1 MGVSPMHW
9 WHENKGETPMP
20 QSGRLCGCFRQ
31 GIVMITE
38 QRELVDIELDEFELI
53 FKDEVVD
60 RLPPDVDCA
69 GLAALPRATA
79 DETESES
86 CSTPQVI
93 DGRVVFHRAIKT
105 VTPLVLADVMALVL
119 CGYAAMCVAKIL
131 FPEVAAHYGRI
142 APFALLPLIAVYA
155 IAGLYTEIW
164 VHPILELR
172 TFSHLNTIALL
183 AAAAGSFTSPA
194 ISLWFAVAWIFV
206 MGVVP
211 MFRSLARHACS
222 RYRWWGHPTLV
233 IGAGYG
239 AAMLAQVLQSAPRSG
254 LRPVLVTDPTGKCRS
269 AVTPVLNDVTML
281 ESLVRAEGIRHAV
294 VSLPE
299 LSTARMGEV
308 LDRFSGIIPHV
319 LVLSDVSTMPTLWG
333 ASGRSGRLAGIEVRN
348 SLLLATLGVVKRTFD
363 LVIASGALLV
373 GLPLLVTLAIL
384 VKLTSRGPIFF
395 GHTRIGQHGK
405 RFKAWKFRS
414 MHVNADA
421 LLREHLE
428 KVATAHEEWGRDQKL
443 RRDPRVTRIGNLM
456 RKTSLDELPQI
467 WNVLKGDMSL
477 VGPRPIVQSEVIRY
491 GRVFRLYTS
500 VKPGITGLWQVSG
513 RNDLS
518 YDERVQLDQFYV
530 RHWSPWMDTYILGRT
545 VITLLCRTGAY

>member
-1 MGVSPMHW
+1 
-9 WHENKGETPMP
+9 
-20 QSGRLCGCFRQ
+20 
-31 GIVMITE
+31 MITE
-38 QRELVDIELDEFELI
+38 HRGFTDVDLDEFVLT
-53 FKDEVVD
+53 FADEPAP
-60 RLPPDVDCA
+60 RLAPDVDCA
-69 GLAALPRATA
+69 GLGALPSTRT
-79 DETESES
+79 DETESEA
-86 CSTPQVI
+86 CSKPLI
-93 DGRVVFHRAIKT
+93 LDHRVVLSRTIKT
-105 VTPLVLADVMALVL
+105 LAPLLLSDVMGLIL
-119 CGYAAMCVAKIL
+119 CGYAAMCVARIL
-131 FPEVAAHYGRI
+131 FPEVAAHYERF
-142 APFALLPLIAVYA
+142 APFALLPLIAVYG

-172 TFSHLNTIALL
+172 TFSHLNTVALL

-194 ISLWFAVAWIFV
+194 IALWFAVAWVFV
-206 MGVVP
+206 MGIVP
-211 MFRSLARHACS
+211 MFRSLMRHACS
-222 RYRWWGHPTLV
+222 RYRWWGHPTLI
-233 IGAGYG
+233 IGSGFG
-239 AAMLAQVLQSAPRSG
+239 AESLARALQSAPRSG
-254 LRPVLVTDPTGKCRS
+254 LRPILVTDPTGLCRS

-281 ESLVRAEGIRHAV
+281 ESLIRAEGIRHAV

-299 LSTARMGEV
+299 LSSAHLSEV

-319 LVLSDVSTMPTLWG
+319 LVLSDASTMPTLWG

-348 SLLLATLGVVKRTFD
+348 SLLLATLGLVKRTFD
-363 LVIASGALLV
+363 LVIASAALLV
-373 GLPLLVTLAIL
+373 GLPLLVVLAIL
-384 VKLTSRGPIFF
+384 VKVTSRGPIFF
-395 GHTRIGQHGK
+395 GHTRIGQHGR

-414 MHVNADA
+414 MHLNADA
-421 LLREHLE
+421 LLRDHLE
-428 KVATAHEEWGRDQKL
+428 KVATAQEEWGRDQKL

-467 WNVLKGDMSL
+467 WNVIKGDMSL